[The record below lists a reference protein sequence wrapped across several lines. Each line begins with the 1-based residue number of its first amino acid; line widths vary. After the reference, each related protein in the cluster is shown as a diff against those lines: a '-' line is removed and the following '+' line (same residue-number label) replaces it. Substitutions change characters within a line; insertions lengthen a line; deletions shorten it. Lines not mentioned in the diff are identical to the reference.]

1 MNLEWEAIGYTASV
15 WILPVLIGVTFHEA
29 AHAWVAW
36 RLGDDTAKHLNR
48 VTFNPFKHL
57 DLFGTIILPALMLI
71 GSGGRMMFG
80 FAKPVPIN
88 PANLNNPRRDMVL
101 VAAAGPISNLGLA
114 LLAALLLHTVIIFEG
129 DFREWVVSNLINTVW
144 FNILLFIFN
153 LLPIPPLDGSRIAA
167 GILPP
172 TIAYN
177 LLRFERFGFLIII
190 GLFFVIPLL
199 IERFG
204 FEINIFWWLVGGPA
218 EYIMRYM
225 FSRIGV
231 L

>member
-129 DFREWVVSNLINTVW
+129 DFREWVVSNLINIVW

-190 GLFFVIPLL
+190 CIFFVIPLL

>member
-15 WILPVLIGVTFHEA
+15 WILPVIVAVTFHEA

-190 GLFFVIPLL
+190 GIFFVIPLL

>member
-1 MNLEWEAIGYTASV
+1 MNLDWEVIGYTASV
-15 WILPVLIGVTFHEA
+15 WILPVLIAVTFHEA
-29 AHAWVAW
+29 AHGWVAW
-36 RLGDDTAKHLNR
+36 KLGDDTAKRLNR
-48 VTFNPFKHL
+48 VSFNPFKHL

-71 GSGGRMMFG
+71 SSGGRMMFG
-80 FAKPVPIN
+80 FAKPVPVN
-88 PANLNNPRRDMVL
+88 PAELNNPRRDMVL
-101 VAAAGPISNLGLA
+101 VAAAGPLSNLGLA
-114 LLAALLLHTVIIFEG
+114 LLAALFLHAVIIFEG

-144 FNILLFIFN
+144 FNILLFVFN

-177 LLRFERFGFLIII
+177 FLRFERFGFLIII
-190 GLFFVIPLL
+190 GIFFVIPLL

>member
-15 WILPVLIGVTFHEA
+15 WILPVIVAVTFHES

-190 GLFFVIPLL
+190 GIFFVIPLL

>member
-15 WILPVLIGVTFHEA
+15 WVLPVLIGVTFHEA

-129 DFREWVVSNLINTVW
+129 DFREWVVSNLINIVW

-172 TIAYN
+172 AIAYN

-190 GLFFVIPLL
+190 CIFFVIPLL

>member
-15 WILPVLIGVTFHEA
+15 WILPVIVAVTFHEA

-48 VTFNPFKHL
+48 VSFNPFKHL

-129 DFREWVVSNLINTVW
+129 DFREWVVNNLINTVW

-172 TIAYN
+172 AIAYN

-190 GLFFVIPLL
+190 GIFFVIPLL

>member
-15 WILPVLIGVTFHEA
+15 WTLPVLIGVTFHEA

-129 DFREWVVSNLINTVW
+129 DFREWVVNNLINTVW

-190 GLFFVIPLL
+190 CIFFVIPLL

>member
-15 WILPVLIGVTFHEA
+15 WILPVLVAVTFHEA
-29 AHAWVAW
+29 SHGWVAW
-36 RLGDDTAKHLNR
+36 RLGDDTAKRLNR
-48 VTFNPFKHL
+48 VSFNPFKHL

-190 GLFFVIPLL
+190 GIFFVIPLL